1 MLFRKIKQIKHF
13 KKIKKRNCKQLLITQ
28 RKIRKIIFIF
38 FLFCISLLKNPFF
51 NYHMKSI
58 ILSDKYR
65 LAVIFGTRPEA
76 IKLIPLIKELKSKEI
91 FNCITINTG
100 QHREMTHQILKSF
113 QMDKSIDFDLNIME
127 KNQSLTK
134 LTSKIILELEKIIL

>member
-1 MLFRKIKQIKHF
+1 MYTIINNS
-13 KKIKKRNCKQLLITQ
+13 KKNKKNI
-28 RKIRKIIFIF
+28 IYIFIN
-38 FLFCISLLKNPFF
+38 L
-51 NYHMKSI
+51 Y
-58 ILSDKYR
+58 ILHKYR

-100 QHREMTHQILKSF
+100 QHREMTKQILKSF